1 MARKCIF
8 LLLILFT
15 LMSGEAFAENNVYS
29 GHLTEINEDAFAGI
43 FVTTEIVIP
52 DGVLQIG
59 EEAFAG
65 NTSITEVVIPDGV
78 LEIGDRAFSY
88 CSNLGWLS
96 IPSSVENLGEDF
108 VDGSAEDLLIRT
120 VPASAACQYAQYNLV
135 DYQADT
141 IYRALLIGQT
151 YPDIPALKLNGPEND
166 VAAMDQ
172 CLSGFDDTPYQTRV
186 CTNLTADEMLDAIA
200 DTFESAT
207 AEDVSLFYYS
217 GHGVFSDDA
226 SQQGALLGADNQ
238 GSITASCLR
247 SALDGVP
254 GRKIVIIDA
263 CYSGN
268 MISDHMQSDALLSD
282 IVLPQRKNLST
293 DADPV
298 VTVSADNNQT
308 VQSFADSFISAFSE
322 KKRRSLVGDSYFVLT
337 SAAEDE
343 ECFEDRNGDRIMGL
357 FTSSLVTG
365 CGYDVA
371 NDCSIS
377 LSADR
382 NANNVLTLQEIFQY
396 TWTALVAEGQHVR
409 VYPDQCTWFGMLRK

>member
-8 LLLILFT
+8 LLLILFK
-15 LMSGEAFAENNVYS
+15 LMAVEVFAENNVYS
-29 GHLTEINEDAFAGI
+29 GQLTEINEETFAGV
-43 FVTTEIVIP
+43 FVNAEIVIP
-52 DGVLQIG
+52 AGVLEIG

-65 NTSITEVVIPDGV
+65 DTSITEVVIPDGV
-78 LEIGDRAFSY
+78 LEIGDRAFSC
-88 CSNLGWLS
+88 CSNLGCLTIS
-96 IPSSVENLGEDF
+96 SSVDSLGEDF

-120 VPASAACQYAQYNLV
+120 VPASAACRYAQNNLI
-135 DYQADT
+135 DYQANT
-141 IYRALLIGQT
+141 RYRALLIGQT
-151 YPDIPALKLNGPEND
+151 YPDIPVLKLNGPEND
-166 VAAMDQ
+166 VAAVDQ
-172 CLSGFDDTPYQTRV
+172 CLSGFDNTPYQTRV

-217 GHGVFSDDA
+217 GHGVFSDDT
-226 SQQGALLGADNQ
+226 SQQGALLGTDNQ
-238 GSITASCLR
+238 DCITASLLR
-247 SALDGVP
+247 SALDRIP

-263 CYSGN
+263 CYSGS
-268 MISDHMQSDALLSD
+268 MIAYHMQANALSPD
-282 IVLPQRKNLST
+282 IAFPQRKNISS

-298 VTVSADNNQT
+298 VNVSEYNNQSAE
-308 VQSFADSFISAFSE
+308 SFADSFISAFSE
-322 KKRRSLVGDSYFVLT
+322 KKRRSLAGDSYFVLT

-371 NDCSIS
+371 NGCSSSLPADC
-377 LSADR
+377 

-396 TWTALVAEGQHVR
+396 TWTGLVAEGQHVR